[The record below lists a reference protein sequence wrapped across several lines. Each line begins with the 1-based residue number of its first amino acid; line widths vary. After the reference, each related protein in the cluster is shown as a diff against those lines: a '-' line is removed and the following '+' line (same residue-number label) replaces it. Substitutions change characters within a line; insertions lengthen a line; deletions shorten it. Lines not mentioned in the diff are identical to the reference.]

1 MNPRDSTLMQRIP
14 GVSTN
19 DVIVGRPTHQHADQ
33 PQLVGLLPTRR
44 AARFFCSSRFSQLS
58 IRRLATALA
67 SSRVPLKLATLGLPP
82 TLSGNE
88 ISNTHSSPAGCCTD
102 YVLDALVGHGR
113 ANISASGV
121 TSSLIFSLQA
131 WLYPQPLC
139 PAAALSA
146 GRSCRVQLRGRPYAR
161 TLP

>member
-1 MNPRDSTLMQRIP
+1 MQRIP

-82 TLSGNE
+82 TLSENE
-88 ISNTHSSPAGCCTD
+88 ISNTHSSRPG
-102 YVLDALVGHGR
+102 
-113 ANISASGV
+113 
-121 TSSLIFSLQA
+121 
-131 WLYPQPLC
+131 
-139 PAAALSA
+139 AARITYSMP
-146 GRSCRVQLRGRPYAR
+146 S
-161 TLP
+161 